1 MRRLIVAITGASG
14 ALLGVEALRRAAAEP
29 DIETH
34 AIVTGA
40 GLQTLHEETDLGL
53 ADVRSLADHVHKN
66 NDLAA
71 PPASGSFRSDAMIVA
86 PCSVTTLSSIANSYD
101 ANLVVRAADV
111 MLKERRPL
119 VLLFRETPFHLGHIR
134 LMEQATMSGAIV
146 MPPMPAFYL
155 RPQTVDDI
163 VVQTVGRAF
172 DLAGMPL
179 DDTQRW
185 NGPPGR
191 RTRDGE
197 RAWNGGEGDPGGD

>member
-1 MRRLIVAITGASG
+1 MKRLIVAITGASG

-29 DIETH
+29 GIETH

-40 GLQTLHEETDLGL
+40 GLETLHEETDLGL

-66 NDLAA
+66 HDLAA
-71 PPASGSFRSDAMIVA
+71 PLASGSFRSDAMIVA
-86 PCSVTTLSSIANSYD
+86 PCSVTTLSAIANSYD

-119 VLLFRETPFHLGHIR
+119 VLLFRETPLHLGHIR
-134 LMEQATMSGAIV
+134 LMEQATVSGAIV

-155 RPQTVDDI
+155 RPRTVGDI

-179 DDTQRW
+179 DDTHRW
-185 NGPPGR
+185 NGPPR
-191 RTRDGE
+191 RRSRDDE
-197 RAWNGGEGDPGGD
+197 RARNGRDGDPGGA